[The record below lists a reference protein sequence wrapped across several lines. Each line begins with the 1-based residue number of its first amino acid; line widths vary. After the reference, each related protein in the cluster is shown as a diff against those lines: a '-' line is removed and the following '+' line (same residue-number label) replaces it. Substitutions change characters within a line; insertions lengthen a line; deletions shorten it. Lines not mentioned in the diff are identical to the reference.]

1 VRDDKPDLTTTE
13 VRQANSRKTN
23 LRVLTISMIVVV
35 IGLAL
40 AVWYNQ
46 SVSPE
51 TATTTGGGETI
62 EDQAP
67 ADGTAAPT
75 IDEAPQPMPVTPEET
90 APEPVAPEATEPTV
104 TPEPAEEPAEVT
116 APEPE
121 PAPVN

>member
-1 VRDDKPDLTTTE
+1 MRDDKPDLTTTE

-51 TATTTGGGETI
+51 TATATGGGETI

-75 IDEAPQPMPVTPEET
+75 IDEAPQPMPVRPEET
-90 APEPVAPEATEPTV
+90 RPSPWPLRQPSR
-104 TPEPAEEPAEVT
+104 P
-116 APEPE
+116 
-121 PAPVN
+121 